1 MNLVPRFSLRRGR
14 LRVAIAA
21 IATLLLAALV
31 HAQPPRPVVVDQTGL
46 PLPGVRIDVY
56 RGSQIIQTLTTEAD
70 GTFQLASGEPSD
82 MVDAAL
88 EGFETIRVPR
98 VEAGR
103 IVLPIGRTNEVTEVV
118 ASALTSS
125 GSAMERLGSTMS
137 ASLAQRLPTTRPH
150 ILQSLPLLPSVVRG
164 RDGLLRIGG
173 TRPHESSLWIDGFDV
188 TDPVTGTTA
197 IDLPDESVKGMG
209 VVRDP
214 VSATFSGV
222 LGSMASIETTTG
234 GDHFTGGVQGFI
246 PRPRLNRQYGLG
258 RIEAFFPR
266 AYASGRLG
274 IAHYFASTEVNFER
288 VPVPGVTSSSG
299 NPASGA
305 TGVVSFARVDLAL
318 SARHS
323 MTVEGLFTPASTAYS
338 GLSPLQRPEASPD
351 IRSRDLFVGIIDRFV
366 LGPSQLLTVRV
377 GWMGHGTVIAAGG
390 SGAALLSPDGWSQN
404 WFSTVDTWGT
414 RRSASVTW
422 DRAGISALG
431 EHTFSLS
438 GTFQIRAMSGTLTHQ
453 PIQIQDDSGRLMRQI
468 RFGSAASDSLGVR
481 DTSGGGGIRDLWD
494 VNPHLQIDLNARLDA
509 SGGHSALSPRV
520 GVRYTPDAEGR
531 TTLKASAGR
540 FVGLVPLS
548 ARSFGQYPARADTS
562 FNPLTGQVIQSL
574 RYQPDSGDLELPRA
588 DGIALEIEQQVRAG
602 LEVQA
607 SVRQRRGSRLP
618 TVDVPEQGGV
628 ALLAST
634 GHSMYREL
642 QISARRT
649 WTRDAQLF
657 VSYVRATSDGEL
669 NDFGTLFTRL
679 AAPLLEPGGMSLSPT
694 DVSHRL
700 RAWATAALPRR
711 VVVSPSV
718 EWRNGFPY
726 SVQDGYRHYAGLP
739 NSERLPTYFDA
750 DVTAFKTFD
759 LFARKMDLGL
769 QVFNVTAH
777 FNPRDVITVNQSA
790 RYGELT
796 NSLGV
801 TLAGYMQIRW

>member
-1 MNLVPRFSLRRGR
+1 MILTPRCAPQGGRR
-14 LRVAIAA
+14 RVAIVAMA
-21 IATLLLAALV
+21 MLLAAALV
-31 HAQPPRPVVVDQTGL
+31 HAQPVRPVVVDQTGL

-56 RGSQIIQTLTTEAD
+56 RGAQIIQTITTEGD
-70 GTFQLASGEPSD
+70 GTFQLSPGEPSD

-98 VEAGR
+98 LEANR
-103 IVLPIGRTNEVTEVV
+103 IVLPIGRASEVTEVV

-137 ASLAQRLPTTRPH
+137 ASLAQRLPTARPH
-150 ILQSLPLLPSVVRG
+150 ILQSLPLLPSVLRG

-214 VSATFSGV
+214 ISATFSGV

-246 PRPRLNRQYGLG
+246 PRPRLNSQYGLG

-274 IAHYFASTEVNFER
+274 IAHVFASTEINFER

-323 MTVEGLFTPASTAYS
+323 ITLDALFMPASTAYS

-351 IRSRDLFVGIIDRFV
+351 IRTSDRFAGVVDRFV
-366 LGPSQLLTVRV
+366 LGPSQLLTVRL
-377 GWMGHGTVIAAGG
+377 GWMGHDTTIAAGG
-390 SGAALLSPDGWSQN
+390 SGAAVLSPAGWSQN
-404 WFSTVDTWGT
+404 WFSTVDTRGT

-431 EHTFSLS
+431 EHTLSLS
-438 GTFQIRAMSGTLTHQ
+438 GAFQVRAMSGTLSQQ
-453 PIQIQDDSGRLMRQI
+453 PIRIEDDNGQLMRLITFAQP
-468 RFGSAASDSLGVR
+468 GDSIAVS
-481 DTSGGGGIRDLWD
+481 DTSGGAGARDLWD
-494 VNPHLQIDLNARLDA
+494 VNRHLQIDLNVRLDA
-509 SGGHSALSPRV
+509 SGGDSAPSPRV
-520 GVRYTPDAEGR
+520 GVRYTLGDDGR

-540 FVGLVPLS
+540 FVGFVPLS
-548 ARSFGQYPARADTS
+548 ARAFGQYPTRSDTS
-562 FNPLTGQVIQSL
+562 FNPSTGRSILSL
-574 RYQPDSGDLELPRA
+574 EYQPVAGGLDLPRA
-588 DGIALEIEQQVRAG
+588 DGYALEIEQRVSEE

-607 SVRQRRGSRLP
+607 SVRQRRGSLLP
-618 TVDVPEQGGV
+618 TVDVPAAGGV

-634 GHSMYREL
+634 GHSLYREL
-642 QISARRT
+642 QLSVRQT
-649 WTRDAQLF
+649 WSKDAQLF
-657 VSYVRATSDGEL
+657 MSYVRATSDGEL

-679 AAPLLEPGGMSLSPT
+679 AAPLFEPGGMALTPT

-700 RAWATAALPRR
+700 RGWATVALPRR

-718 EWRNGFPY
+718 EWRNGFPF
-726 SVQDGYRHYAGLP
+726 SVQDMFRHYVGTP
-739 NSERLPTYFDA
+739 NGERLPAYFAA
-750 DVTAFKTFD
+750 DLTAFKTFD

-769 QVFNVTAH
+769 QVFNVTGH
-777 FNPRDVITVNQSA
+777 FNPRDVITIDQSA
-790 RYGELT
+790 RFGELT
-796 NSLGV
+796 NSVGI